1 MGDSAQEVVDMWSIS
16 DIDGAVILT
25 GNFSLDLLAEPGVL
39 EGINISRVS
48 TTPWNKLMKFVCSVR
63 PRMK

>member
-1 MGDSAQEVVDMWSIS
+1 MKAPMGRGGERPAS
-16 DIDGAVILT
+16 G
-25 GNFSLDLLAEPGVL
+25 SLVHSTDLGRAPEEMVEPGVL